1 MSSESC
7 LKNEA
12 MVLDAMLRGGSE
24 CEGIERRRI
33 GCIDGAV
40 CVVRG
45 YGYGAPQHL
54 LSFPSDT
61 KMARQGI
68 DSIFFVK

>member
-1 MSSESC
+1 MYH
-7 LKNEA
+7 
-12 MVLDAMLRGGSE
+12 
-24 CEGIERRRI
+24 
-33 GCIDGAV
+33 GAV

-45 YGYGAPQHL
+45 YGAPQHFV

-68 DSIFFVK
+68 DSIFVK